1 MAINFQDNFWLAK
14 LSCLCSIFEKTNQ
27 LNLSLQ
33 GNGSNVF
40 EVGSKIE
47 AFKQKL
53 KLWQWKVSICD
64 FSDFQSLNN
73 FMQTCKWEIK
83 TTNLESTITSTVH
96 KHLEVLQQ
104 NFGVYF
110 SEDNYL
116 SMNSL
121 LWIAQPFTNEDF
133 DLEYLTNKLIELR
146 SDLVKKAEFK
156 TFTNYTDFWVSLLSN
171 LEYQTLA
178 QKTISI
184 LVRMPSAYPCEQE
197 FSSLVQIK
205 LKKRNSIKDVDTLM
219 RGVLETRLMPRFSQL
234 ADKIQQQQSH

>member
-1 MAINFQDNFWLAK
+1 MFSELCKDMDADAVRLLYHAEVRWLSRGKILKRVFQLRQKLCVFLDQHKHPMAINFQNNFWLAK
-14 LSCLCSIFEKTNQ
+14 LSYLCSIFEKTNQ

-33 GNGSNVF
+33 GNGSDVF
-40 EVGSKIE
+40 EAGSKIE

-53 KLWQWKVSICD
+53 KLWQRKVSICD
-64 FSDFQSLNN
+64 FLDFKSLNN

-96 KHLEVLQQ
+96 EHLEVLQQ
-104 NFGVYF
+104 NFGVYI

-121 LWIAQPFTNEDF
+121 LWIVQPFTNEDF
-133 DLEYLTNKLIELR
+133 DLVLTNKFIELR

-171 LEYQTLA
+171 FEYQTLA
-178 QKTISI
+178 QKAIFI
-184 LVRMPSAYPCEQE
+184 LVRMPS
-197 FSSLVQIK
+197 
-205 LKKRNSIKDVDTLM
+205 T
-219 RGVLETRLMPRFSQL
+219 
-234 ADKIQQQQSH
+234 